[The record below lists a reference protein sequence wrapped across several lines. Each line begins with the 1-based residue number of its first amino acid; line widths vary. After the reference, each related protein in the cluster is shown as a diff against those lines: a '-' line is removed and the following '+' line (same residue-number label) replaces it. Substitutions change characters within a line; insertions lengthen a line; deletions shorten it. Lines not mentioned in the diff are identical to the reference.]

1 MTVFISTSWF
11 LPAYRAGGPIQSV
24 ANLVDNFKEEGITY
38 KIFCS
43 NADLNNE
50 VLPNIVTD
58 EWVAY
63 NNHTQVW
70 YASKQITAA
79 LKTQVAA
86 IKPDAIFIIGIFSW
100 QFNIVPLLF
109 CKAPKKILSVR
120 GMLHLGALTQKKRK
134 KRFFLQALKFLGV
147 GANTVFHAK
156 YDVEASFV
164 KKEFGQLANV
174 AVAGN
179 FSKVVNRAAPLF
191 KQVGFLNMVTIALIS
206 PMKNHLLVLEALM
219 HCTANISYN
228 IYGPIKDAVYW
239 QACLAQISLLPKNI
253 QVHYHGELIPTKIA
267 DVLAQN
273 HVFIM
278 PSKSENFGHAISEAL
293 SACKPVITSQHT
305 PWAALLENNAGMNV
319 ACTPSEICS
328 AINFFAD
335 MQNETY
341 LQFVTGAGI
350 YSDNNLNTAANTN
363 AYHSLFF
370 DK

>member
-1 MTVFISTSWF
+1 VTVFISIPWF

-24 ANLVDNFKEEGITY
+24 ANLVNNFKEEGICY

-43 NADLNNE
+43 NTDLNNE
-50 VLPNIVTD
+50 VLPDVITD

-79 LKTQVAA
+79 LKAQVKA
-86 IKPDAIFIIGIFSW
+86 IQPDAIFIIGIFSW
-100 QFNIVPLLF
+100 QFNVVPLLF

-120 GMLHLGALTQKKRK
+120 GMLHSGALTQKKWK
-134 KRFFLQALKFLGV
+134 KRFFLQGLKIFAV
-147 GANTVFHAK
+147 ESKTIFHAT
-156 YDVEASFV
+156 DNVEAGFI
-164 KKEFGQLANV
+164 KKEFGQQANV

-179 FSKVVNRAAPLF
+179 FAKVVNRGAPLF
-191 KQVGFLNMVTIALIS
+191 KQAGFLNMVTIALIS

-219 HCTANISYN
+219 YCTANINYS
-228 IYGPIKDAVYW
+228 IYGPIKDAAYW

-253 QVHYHGELIPTKIA
+253 QVHYHGELAPTKIA
-267 DVLAQN
+267 AVLVQN
-273 HVFIM
+273 HLFIM

-305 PWAALLENNAGMNV
+305 PWDALLENNAGMNV
-319 ACTPSEICS
+319 ATEQFEIS
-328 AINFFAD
+328 TAINFFAD

-341 LQFVTGAGI
+341 LQFVTGTGI
-350 YSDNNLNTAANTN
+350 YSDNNLNTTANTN
-363 AYHSLFF
+363 AYRSLFF

>member
-1 MTVFISTSWF
+1 VTVFISIPWF

-24 ANLVDNFKEEGITY
+24 ANLVNNFNAGITY

-63 NNHTQVW
+63 NNYTQVW
-70 YASKQITAA
+70 YASKQISAA
-79 LKTQVAA
+79 LKAQVAT
-86 IKPDAIFIIGIFSW
+86 IKPNAIFIIGIFSW

-109 CKAPKKILSVR
+109 CKVPKKILSVR
-120 GMLHLGALTQKKRK
+120 GMLHPGALTQKKWK
-134 KRFFLQALKFLGV
+134 KRFFLQALKILGV
-147 GANTVFHAK
+147 GANTVFHATD
-156 YDVEASFV
+156 DVEASFI
-164 KKEFGQLANV
+164 KKEFGQKANV

-179 FSKVVNRAAPLF
+179 FAKVVNKEAPLF
-191 KQVGFLNMVTIALIS
+191 KQAGFLNMVTIALIS

-219 HCTANISYN
+219 HCTANISYS
-228 IYGPIKDAVYW
+228 IYGPIKDAAYW
-239 QACLAQISLLPKNI
+239 QACLTQITLLPKNI
-253 QVHYHGELIPTKIA
+253 QVCYHGELAPTKIA

-273 HVFIM
+273 HLFIM

-319 ACTPSEICS
+319 ATEQFEIS
-328 AINFFAD
+328 TAINFFAD
-335 MQNETY
+335 MQNEIY
-341 LQFVTGAGI
+341 LQFVKGAGI
-350 YSDNNLNTAANTN
+350 YSDNNLNTVANTN
-363 AYHSLFF
+363 AYRSLFF
-370 DK
+370 NK